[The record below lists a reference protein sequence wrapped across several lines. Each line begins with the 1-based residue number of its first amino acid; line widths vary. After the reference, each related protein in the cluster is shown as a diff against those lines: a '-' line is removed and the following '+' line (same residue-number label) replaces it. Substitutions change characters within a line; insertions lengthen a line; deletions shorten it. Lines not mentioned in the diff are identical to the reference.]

1 MIEIKELNK
10 SYFLSDGCENKILAN
25 FIFSL
30 DVGQNVVITGD
41 NGTGKSTFLR
51 IVGLLDKKYSG
62 IYKLVGKDVNLLSR
76 KEIARA
82 RNECF
87 GYLFQDFRLIENESV
102 YNNIIIPLYYSNK
115 FKKNERKDRMEEIL
129 RELKLEN
136 LSQVKV
142 RYLSGGEKQI
152 VAFARAIVN
161 RPKVLLLDEPTSS
174 LSREGREK
182 ILNII
187 ERYLSK
193 DKSMIIVTHDYDT
206 LKFCLS
212 KSFTHIVFN
221 YQ

>member
-30 DVGQNVVITGD
+30 DLGQNVVITGD

-62 IYKLVGKDVNLLSR
+62 TYKLVGEDVNLLSR
-76 KEIARA
+76 KQIERA

-115 FKKNERKDRMEEIL
+115 FKKNERKNRMQEIL

>member
-30 DVGQNVVITGD
+30 DLGQNVVITGD
-41 NGTGKSTFLR
+41 NGTGKSTFLK
-51 IVGLLDKKYSG
+51 IVGLLDKRYSG
-62 IYKLVGKDVNLLSR
+62 IYKLVGEDVNLLSR
-76 KEIARA
+76 KQIARA
-82 RNECF
+82 RNECL

-115 FKKNERKDRMEEIL
+115 FKKNERKNRIQEIL

-182 ILNII
+182 ILNIV

-212 KSFTHIVFN
+212 KSFTHIVFD

>member
-1 MIEIKELNK
+1 
-10 SYFLSDGCENKILAN
+10 
-25 FIFSL
+25 
-30 DVGQNVVITGD
+30 
-41 NGTGKSTFLR
+41 
-51 IVGLLDKKYSG
+51 
-62 IYKLVGKDVNLLSR
+62 
-76 KEIARA
+76 
-82 RNECF
+82 
-87 GYLFQDFRLIENESV
+87 
-102 YNNIIIPLYYSNK
+102 
-115 FKKNERKDRMEEIL
+115 MEEIL

-174 LSREGREK
+174 LSRDGREK

>member
-10 SYFLSDGCENKILAN
+10 SYFLSDGSENKILTN

-41 NGTGKSTFLR
+41 NGTGKSTFLK

-76 KEIARA
+76 KKIARA

-115 FKKNERKDRMEEIL
+115 FKKNERKDRMDEIL

-142 RYLSGGEKQI
+142 GYLSGGEKQI

-174 LSREGREK
+174 LSRDSREK
-182 ILNII
+182 ILDII